1 MRLQN
6 QISSQYVSIALAAAA
21 TIPNLRTEIHG
32 YIMWIGLD
40 LDEVVLS
47 VYQTCMRNAG
57 V

>member
-6 QISSQYVSIALAAAA
+6 QISSQYVSSALAASA
-21 TIPNLRTEIHG
+21 TIPNLSTEIHG